1 MRRTCLNTQHI
12 AASWLVAA
20 AILGSATA
28 SAQTEIT
35 RGEVIAATCY
45 TCHGT
50 HGASPSTIPSID
62 YFQPQRMIEI
72 LRSYRAGQRVSTV
85 MGRHASGYT
94 DEEIVE
100 VANYLGSLQKRG
112 K

>member
-1 MRRTCLNTQHI
+1 MRQTRLNTRHI

-20 AILGSATA
+20 AMLGSATA
-28 SAQTEIT
+28 SAQTAIT
-35 RGEVIAATCY
+35 RGEIIAGTCY

-50 HGASPSTIPSID
+50 HGVSPSTIPSID
-62 YFQPQRMIEI
+62 YFQPERMTEI
-72 LRSYRAGQRVSTV
+72 LRSYRAGLRASTV

-100 VANYLGSLQKRG
+100 VANFLGSLQKRG